1 MGIIKVKD
9 LIFEYI
15 RRDEEGNV
23 EGITTAVDDVN
34 LDINQGDFVSILGHN
49 GSGKSTLAK
58 HFNAILYPTEG
69 TVWIDGRDTQQ
80 GEYVW
85 DIRQTAGMV
94 FQNPDNQI
102 IGQIVEEDVGFGP
115 ENMGVPTKEIWE
127 RVEESL
133 KAVGMYEYRK
143 HSPNKLS
150 GGQKQ
155 RVSIAGVI
163 AMHPKCIVLDEPT
176 AMLDPKGRKEVIR
189 AVRALNE
196 VENITVVLITHY
208 MEEVIYSDKVYVM
221 DKGHVTL
228 QGTPRE
234 VFAQVDRLKELRLDV
249 PQVTLLAHELKKEGF
264 PIPDG
269 ILTKEELR
277 EALDVYRQNFA

>member
-1 MGIIKVKD
+1 MAIIETRD
-9 LIFEYI
+9 LVFDYI

-23 EGITTAVDDVN
+23 EGIITAVDNVS
-34 LDINQGDFVSILGHN
+34 LSVKQGEFIAILGHN

-69 TVWIDGRDTQQ
+69 TVFVDGMDTRDD
-80 GEYVW
+80 EKLW
-85 DIRQTAGMV
+85 DVRREAGMV

-115 ENMGVPTKEIWE
+115 ENLGVPTEEIWQ

-133 KAVGMYEYRK
+133 KAVGMYEFRK
-143 HSPNKLS
+143 YAPGKLS

-176 AMLDPKGRKEVIR
+176 AMLDPLGRKEVIR
-189 AVRALNE
+189 AVRALND
-196 VENITVVLITHY
+196 VEGITVILITHY
-208 MEEVIYSDKVYVM
+208 MEEIIHADKVFVM
-221 DKGHVTL
+221 DQGKIAL
-228 QGTPRE
+228 QGTPRKI
-234 VFAQVDRLKELRLDV
+234 FSQVEKLKELRLDV
-249 PQVTLLAHELKKEGF
+249 PQVTMLAHELREKGLD
-264 PIPDG
+264 IPEG
-269 ILTKEELR
+269 ILTKEELI
-277 EALDVYRQNFA
+277 EALHL

>member
-1 MGIIKVKD
+1 MAIIETRD
-9 LIFEYI
+9 LVFDYI

-23 EGITTAVDDVN
+23 EGIITAVDNVS
-34 LDINQGDFVSILGHN
+34 LSVKQGDFIAILGHN

-69 TVWIDGRDTQQ
+69 TVFVDGMDTRDD
-80 GEYVW
+80 EKLW
-85 DIRQTAGMV
+85 DVRREAGMV

-115 ENMGVPTKEIWE
+115 ENLGVPTEEIWQ

-133 KAVGMYEYRK
+133 KAVGMYEFRK
-143 HSPNKLS
+143 YAPGKLS

-176 AMLDPKGRKEVIR
+176 AMLDPLGRKEVIR
-189 AVRALNE
+189 AVRALND
-196 VENITVVLITHY
+196 VEGITIILITHY
-208 MEEVIYSDKVYVM
+208 MEEIIHADKVFVM
-221 DKGHVTL
+221 DQGKIAL
-228 QGTPRE
+228 QGTPRKI
-234 VFAQVDRLKELRLDV
+234 FSQVEKLKELRLDV
-249 PQVTLLAHELKKEGF
+249 PQVTMLAHELREKGLD
-264 PIPDG
+264 IPEG
-269 ILTKEELR
+269 ILTKEELI
-277 EALDVYRQNFA
+277 EALHL

>member
-1 MGIIKVKD
+1 MAIIETRD
-9 LIFEYI
+9 LVFDYI

-23 EGITTAVDDVN
+23 EGITTAVDNVS
-34 LDINQGDFVSILGHN
+34 LSVKQGDFVAILGHN

-69 TVWIDGRDTQQ
+69 TVFVDGMDTRDD
-80 GEYVW
+80 EKLW
-85 DIRQTAGMV
+85 DVRREAGMV

-115 ENMGVPTKEIWE
+115 ENLGVPTEEIWQ

-133 KAVGMYEYRK
+133 KAVGMYEFRK
-143 HSPNKLS
+143 YAPGKLS

-176 AMLDPKGRKEVIR
+176 AMLDPLGRKEVIR
-189 AVRALNE
+189 AVRALND
-196 VENITVVLITHY
+196 VEGITIILITHY
-208 MEEVIYSDKVYVM
+208 MEEIIHVDKVFVM
-221 DKGHVTL
+221 DQGKVAL

-234 VFAQVDRLKELRLDV
+234 IFSQVEKLKELRLDV
-249 PQVTLLAHELKKEGF
+249 PQVTMLAHELREKGLD
-264 PIPDG
+264 IPEG
-269 ILTKEELR
+269 ILTKEELI
-277 EALDVYRQNFA
+277 EALHL

>member
-1 MGIIKVKD
+1 MAIIETRD
-9 LIFEYI
+9 LVFDYI

-23 EGITTAVDDVN
+23 EGITTAVDNVS
-34 LDINQGDFVSILGHN
+34 LSVKQGDFVAILGHN

-69 TVWIDGRDTQQ
+69 TVFVDGMDTRDD
-80 GEYVW
+80 EKLW
-85 DIRQTAGMV
+85 DVRREAGMV

-115 ENMGVPTKEIWE
+115 ENLGVPTEEIWQ

-133 KAVGMYEYRK
+133 KAVGMYEFRK
-143 HSPNKLS
+143 YAPGKLS

-176 AMLDPKGRKEVIR
+176 AMLDPLGRKEVIR
-189 AVRALNE
+189 AVRALND
-196 VENITVVLITHY
+196 VEGITIILITHY
-208 MEEVIYSDKVYVM
+208 MEEIIHADKAFVM
-221 DKGHVTL
+221 DQGKVAL

-234 VFAQVDRLKELRLDV
+234 IFSQVEKLKELRLDV
-249 PQVTLLAHELKKEGF
+249 PQVTMLAHELREKGLD
-264 PIPDG
+264 IPEG
-269 ILTKEELR
+269 ILTKEELI
-277 EALDVYRQNFA
+277 EALHL

>member
-1 MGIIKVKD
+1 MAIIETRD
-9 LIFEYI
+9 LVFDYI

-23 EGITTAVDDVN
+23 EGIITAVDNVS
-34 LDINQGDFVSILGHN
+34 LSVKQGEFIAILGHN

-69 TVWIDGRDTQQ
+69 TVFVDGMDTRDD
-80 GEYVW
+80 EKLW
-85 DIRQTAGMV
+85 DVIREAGMV

-115 ENMGVPTKEIWE
+115 ENLGVPTEEIWQ

-133 KAVGMYEYRK
+133 KAVGMYEFRK
-143 HSPNKLS
+143 YAPGKLS

-176 AMLDPKGRKEVIR
+176 SFLDIRHKLELLTILKQMVLDHQLTVIMSLHELDL
-189 AVRALNE
+189 AQK
-196 VENITVVLITHY
+196 I
-208 MEEVIYSDKVYVM
+208 SDKVICVHGEYIE
-221 DKGHVTL
+221 KYGAPEEIFTSEYIRKL
-228 QGTPRE
+228 Y
-234 VFAQVDRLKELRLDV
+234 
-249 PQVTLLAHELKKEGF
+249 
-264 PIPDG
+264 G
-269 ILTKEELR
+269 ITR
-277 EALDVYRQNFA
+277 GSYNAAFGCV